1 MTRPVAIITGVS
13 NGIGHAVARK
23 LIADGYE
30 VHGTYRSD
38 EAAAAAFQAE
48 FPDTLRIYRADL
60 STRQG
65 VLDLCGQLG
74 HLTVNALVNNAG
86 VVLFEDFDNFDLS
99 LWDRTLEINLTA
111 PLILAQFFSSRMA
124 PGGALVNVAST
135 DGLTG
140 TFATLSYAA
149 SKAALINLTK
159 GLGNIFGRKGLRANA
174 VAPGWIDTGMS
185 TAASFAA
192 AELTPSGR
200 NGQPTEVAETIAFLL
215 SPAASFVN
223 GATLIVD
230 GGYTNVDTIML
241 REAEGEM

>member
-1 MTRPVAIITGVS
+1 MTNPVAVITGVS
-13 NGIGHAVARK
+13 NGIGHALTRK
-23 LIADGYE
+23 LLADGYE
-30 VHGTYRSD
+30 VHGTYCSD
-38 EAAAAAFQAE
+38 KAAASAFQQE
-48 FPDTLRIYRADL
+48 FPDRLHLYHADL

-65 VLDLCGQLG
+65 VLDLCQRLG
-74 HLTVNALVNNAG
+74 DLKINALVNNAG

-99 LWDRTLEINLTA
+99 LWDRTLEINLSA
-111 PLILAQFFSSRMA
+111 PLILSQFFLPRLL

-159 GLGNIFGRKGLRANA
+159 GLGNIFGKRGLRANA

-192 AELTPSGR
+192 TELTPLGR
-200 NGQPTEVAETIAFLL
+200 NGTPMEVAEAIAFLL

-223 GATLIVD
+223 GTTLILD

-241 REAEGEM
+241 REAAGEM